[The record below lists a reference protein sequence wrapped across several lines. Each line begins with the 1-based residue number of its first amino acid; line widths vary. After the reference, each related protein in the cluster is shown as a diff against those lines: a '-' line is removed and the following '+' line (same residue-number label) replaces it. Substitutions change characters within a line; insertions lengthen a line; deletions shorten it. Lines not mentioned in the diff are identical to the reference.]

1 MRILSFTDIQAKQ
14 WVSQSIQTIFP
25 RPNIKYFAV
34 KTIST
39 NSVTSNQL
47 DHLISDMLMAQAQ
60 CDEDRHLERHR
71 IHNNESTKD
80 TPWLN
85 RTGWKR
91 MFADR
96 DMKMLMEKTSEN
108 LGAGEEPLKE
118 LSTIITD
125 MIEEGYQGSHRL
137 INN

>member
-1 MRILSFTDIQAKQ
+1 M
-14 WVSQSIQTIFP
+14 IFP

-47 DHLISDMLMAQAQ
+47 DHLISDMLTVQAQ
-60 CDEDRHLERHR
+60 HDEDRHLERHR

-80 TPWLN
+80 TSWLN
-85 RTGWKR
+85 HTGWKR
-91 MFADR
+91 IFVDR
-96 DMKMLMEKTSEN
+96 DMKMLVEKTSEN

-118 LSTIITD
+118 LSTIITG
-125 MIEEGYQGSHRL
+125 MIEEGYQGSHQS